1 MLRRAPVLVP
11 ILVLVLCSCS
21 DDTPPAADLAAP
33 SDALLDRG
41 SGEQRGDSGAS
52 CDAIKAALAV
62 QVELAKVC
70 QPQSSSKQCTRTISQ
85 DQLPCGCP
93 VFVNPGNG
101 DAIKQI
107 DELLST
113 WRRKG
118 CGAGIDCKSC
128 ATPSSGS
135 CEATPA
141 GSKVPGLCKS
151 MR

>member
-1 MLRRAPVLVP
+1 MPRPAPVLLST
-11 ILVLVLCSCS
+11 LVLVLAACS
-21 DDTPPAADLAAP
+21 DDSAPAADLAVP
-33 SDALLDRG
+33 SDTLLDRG
-41 SGEQRGDSGAS
+41 SGERRGDGGAS

-70 QPQSSSKQCTRTISQ
+70 QPQSSSKQCTRTIAQ

-93 VFVNPGNG
+93 VFVNVSNG

-118 CGAGIDCKSC
+118 CGATIDCKSC